1 MTTCMQ
7 LSDRIPDVA
16 ADRSRWT
23 ADEERHLAGC
33 AECRAEWDLVSAAAR
48 LADSYRAPDPSATA
62 AAVTERLRIARS
74 GHRGR
79 HTVWVSAVL
88 AAAAVVAFV
97 IWSGWG
103 RDNPVRPVSPPEVA
117 VTPRPSTTA
126 APTPAAHAA
135 AAPPGATDGF
145 PIPELDSL
153 SPEPLDSE
161 LRVLDEPLARAA
173 AWELPDVGDP
183 GDQLLEQA
191 ITGRE
196 G

>member
-1 MTTCMQ
+1 MTPCIL
-7 LSDRIPDVA
+7 LSDRIPEVA
-16 ADRSRWT
+16 AGRSRWT
-23 ADEERHLAGC
+23 ADDERHLAGC
-33 AECRAEWDLVSAAAR
+33 ADCRAEWDLVRAAAR

-62 AAVTERLRIARS
+62 AAVIDRLLTARS
-74 GHRGR
+74 SHRGR
-79 HTVWVSAVL
+79 RTVWVTAVL
-88 AAAAVVAFV
+88 AAAVVAFV
-97 IWSGWG
+97 VWSGLG
-103 RDNPVRPVSPPEVA
+103 RDNPVRPVLPPTV
-117 VTPRPSTTA
+117 A
-126 APTPAAHAA
+126 APTPVAHAP
-135 AAPPGATDGF
+135 AAPSGATVGF

-153 SPEPLDSE
+153 STEALDSM

>member
-1 MTTCMQ
+1 MTPCML
-7 LSDRIPDVA
+7 LSDRIPEVA
-16 ADRSRWT
+16 AGRSRWT
-23 ADEERHLAGC
+23 ADDERHLAGC
-33 AECRAEWDLVSAAAR
+33 ADCRAEWDLLRAAAR

-62 AAVTERLRIARS
+62 AAVTQHLRTARS
-74 GHRGR
+74 SHRGR
-79 HTVWVSAVL
+79 RTVWVTAVL
-88 AAAAVVAFV
+88 AAAVVAFV
-97 IWSGWG
+97 VWSGLG
-103 RDNPVRPVSPPEVA
+103 RDNPVRPVSPPAIAVA
-117 VTPRPSTTA
+117 PPPTAA
-126 APTPAAHAA
+126 APTPADHAP
-135 AAPPGATDGF
+135 AAPSGATDGF

-153 SPEPLDSE
+153 STEALDSM